1 MNKISQTTLK
11 EVVTE
16 LEKSF
21 EKWPFRENIFKQLAV
36 LTEEAG
42 ELSQAILQYQDEGL
56 APEHARF
63 EAIQTAAMALKM
75 IMYIDKKGLE

>member
-1 MNKISQTTLK
+1 MNKISQKTLK

-42 ELSQAILQYQDEGL
+42 ELSQAILQHQDENGS
-56 APEHARF
+56 AENIRE

-75 IMYIDKKGLE
+75 ILYIDNKGLE